1 MAKKKEVVVEAPQQ
15 EISVEDKLTALYQLQ
30 SVASEIDRIRTL
42 RGELPV
48 EVQELEDEIEGRH
61 TRYHR
66 YEEELVELKAK
77 VDQARERARVAQQL
91 IEKYKEQLN
100 AVRNNRE
107 YDLLSKEVEY
117 QTLEVESCEKQVTR
131 AIERSEAVKDEMAQL
146 SGETEERQ
154 NDLKAKRSEL
164 DAIVEETKQEE
175 EKLHQKA
182 KELEKLIDER
192 LLTAFKRTR
201 KSVRNGLSVVA
212 IDREACMGCF
222 NKIPPQRILDV
233 QARKK
238 IIACEY
244 CGRILV
250 DLELANDAQKNL
262 DMPKSEK

>member
-1 MAKKKEVVVEAPQQ
+1 MAKKKVVEAPQ
-15 EISVEDKLTALYQLQ
+15 EITVEDKLTALYQLQ
-30 SVASEIDRIRTL
+30 TVASEIDRIRTI

-61 TRYHR
+61 TRYQK
-66 YEEELVELKAK
+66 YEEELVELKGK
-77 VDQARERARVAQQL
+77 VDQGRERARVAQQF

-100 AVRNNRE
+100 SVRNNRE
-107 YDLLSKEVEY
+107 YDMLTKEVEY
-117 QTLEVESCEKQVTR
+117 QTLEVEASEKQVAR
-131 AIERSEAVKDEMAQL
+131 ALERTEAVKEEMNAL
-146 SGETEERQ
+146 SNETAERQ
-154 NDLKAKRSEL
+154 NDLDAKRKEL

-175 EKLHQKA
+175 EKLHQRA

-192 LLTAFKRTR
+192 LLAAFKRTR

-244 CGRILV
+244 CGRVLV
-250 DLELANDAQKNL
+250 DMELANDAQKSL
-262 DMPKSEK
+262 GLSEK